1 MTSTVKNAAEAFE
14 TLDHSM
20 TRITVI
26 AAGSFDEFQARFDA
40 TMPASTAQDVIR
52 EVKDWRQ
59 AVALVE
65 AKAPFGLLI
74 YRKVDVHSVMKL
86 AGHTTKCAYYLIGN
100 FTVAEPAYA
109 INPSVFLY
117 FPFHVCLWEGPDGRP
132 RVSLDQPSSAL
143 AIFQNEAISKVARE
157 FDLRLGRLLQSLGC
171 IVPEA
176 LREPTG

>member
-1 MTSTVKNAAEAFE
+1 MTSTVKKAAEAFE

-26 AAGSFDEFQARFDA
+26 ADGSFDEFQARFDA

-86 AGHTTKCAYYLIGN
+86 AGHTHKNALYPFCKFI
-100 FTVAEPAYA
+100 VSP
-109 INPSVFLY
+109 PSY
-117 FPFHVCLWEGPDGRP
+117 T
-132 RVSLDQPSSAL
+132 
-143 AIFQNEAISKVARE
+143 I
-157 FDLRLGRLLQSLGC
+157 
-171 IVPEA
+171 
-176 LREPTG
+176 

>member
-1 MTSTVKNAAEAFE
+1 MTSTVKKAAEAFE

-26 AAGSFDEFQARFDA
+26 ADGSFDEFQARFDA

-86 AGHTTKCAYYLIGN
+86 AGHTPQSASYPIGKLPG
-100 FTVAEPAYA
+100 A
-109 INPSVFLY
+109 
-117 FPFHVCLWEGPDGRP
+117 
-132 RVSLDQPSSAL
+132 QPP
-143 AIFQNEAISKVARE
+143 
-157 FDLRLGRLLQSLGC
+157 LRIHPPG
-171 IVPEA
+171 
-176 LREPTG
+176 